1 MNLSQLRPAAGS
13 KKNRKRVGRGPG
25 SGTGKTAGKG
35 SKGQLQGAGYSRMR
49 AFEGGQMP
57 LARRVPKRG
66 FTNIFREAYAEI
78 NLDRLDRI
86 AKAEIGPEDLV
97 AAGLVSRR
105 ESGRVKILGRGA
117 MTSAKSVSAHRFSES
132 ARTKIEEAGGKA
144 LVIGKR

>member
-35 SKGQLQGAGYSRMR
+35 SKGQLQGAGYSRKWS
-49 AFEGGQMP
+49 FEGGQMP

-66 FTNIFREAYAEI
+66 FTNIFRDEYAEI
-78 NLDRLDRI
+78 NLDRLEKI
-86 AKAEIGPEDLV
+86 AKAEIGPEEFV

-105 ESGRVKILGRGA
+105 ESARVKVLGRGSV
-117 MTSAKSVSAHRFSES
+117 TSAKSVSAHKFSES
-132 ARTKIEEAGGKA
+132 ARKKIEEAGGKA

>member
-35 SKGQLQGAGYSRMR
+35 SKGQLQGAGYSRKWS
-49 AFEGGQMP
+49 FEGGQMP

-66 FTNIFREAYAEI
+66 FTNIFRDEYAEI
-78 NLDRLDRI
+78 NLDRLDGI
-86 AKAEIGPEDLV
+86 AKAAIGPEDFV
-97 AAGLVSRR
+97 AAGLVSRK
-105 ESGRVKILGRGA
+105 ESARVKVLGRGSV
-117 MTSAKSVSAHRFSES
+117 TSAKSVSAHKFSES
-132 ARTKIEEAGGKA
+132 ARKKIEEAGGKV